1 MIRIESSYEE
11 NNHLLQLFLFLPYFW
26 IVTNEGKAE
35 LKSFIKYAPISSAD
49 TILFLSVGIAGITKL
64 NFY

>member
-1 MIRIESSYEE
+1 MIRIESCYEE

-26 IVTNEGKAE
+26 IETNGEKAE
-35 LKSFIKYAPISSAD
+35 LKSFIKYAPISSAG